1 MVKTDCSIVAGAF
14 PNETDAQ
21 QAMVD
26 LQNAGFTDDQ
36 SLRIR
41 TAK

>member
-1 MVKTDCSIVAGAF
+1 MAKTDCSIVAGVF
-14 PNETDAQ
+14 SNETDAQ

-36 SLRIR
+36 SVRIR